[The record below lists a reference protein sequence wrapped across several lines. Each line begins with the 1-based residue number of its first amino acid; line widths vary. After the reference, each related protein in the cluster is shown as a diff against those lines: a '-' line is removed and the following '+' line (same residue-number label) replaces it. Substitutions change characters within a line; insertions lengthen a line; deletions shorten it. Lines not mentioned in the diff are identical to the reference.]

1 MSIETRILFLGVFH
15 MLTVY
20 VRVAGRQI
28 GNEHVTQDQVSQTES
43 SFTEYDID
51 CMETEFMRY
60 NAEDLPPK
68 WDVPSNK
75 IQIINHSVTW
85 SYPIQDKSNLTGF
98 KVWFTD
104 WETNSEGCKLV
115 LLNNTHN
122 NLMNLKTHLPDNIK
136 NTPALSVYVYPL
148 VEIGSIK
155 YVQWKGLSFL
165 NISGNSIKV
174 VFGLQ
179 HISSMN
185 FSLYRKNGK
194 LVYSKR
200 VQGSMVVV
208 KRLPKGVYFFELDDI
223 ESDMSPNHCPCYVE
237 SLGKKVC
244 LQCERKNS
252 QEFHVP
258 GERSSMS
265 SG

>member
-1 MSIETRILFLGVFH
+1 

-20 VRVAGRQI
+20 FRVAARHI
-28 GNEHVTQDQVSQTES
+28 GNEHIINQTQGHVES
-43 SFTEYDID
+43 NFTEYNID
-51 CMETEFMRY
+51 CYMETEVTRY
-60 NAEDLPPK
+60 NAEELPPE

-75 IQIINHSVTW
+75 IQIRNHSVTW
-85 SYPIQDKSNLTGF
+85 SYQIQDKSNLTGF
-98 KVWFTD
+98 KVWFMN
-104 WETNSEGCKLV
+104 WETEGCKLV
-115 LLNNTHN
+115 LLNNTYD
-122 NLMNLKTHLPDNIK
+122 NLMNFKTHLPDNIK
-136 NTPALSVYVYPL
+136 NTPALSVNVYPL

-155 YVQWKGLSFL
+155 HVQWKGLSFL
-165 NISGNSIKV
+165 NVSGNSIKV

-208 KRLPKGVYFFELDDI
+208 KHLPRGVYFFELDDI
-223 ESDMSPNHCPCYVE
+223 DSDMSLNHCPCYVE

-244 LQCERKNS
+244 LKCERKNS
-252 QEFHVP
+252 NKFHVP
-258 GERSSMS
+258 GERSSM
-265 SG
+265 